1 MRDTDRGALEDDG
14 EDNVGGHEPEHEEE
28 GGVRRK
34 AEEVGG
40 GGVAELLPRAEYKFD
55 D

>member
-1 MRDTDRGALEDDG
+1 MRDTDRGLEDDG

-34 AEEVGG
+34 AEEVWRRRGS
-40 GGVAELLPRAEYKFD
+40 RAAATCRVQI
-55 D
+55 